1 MSVAVT
7 TSPHSKVELAIQAG
21 VVGLVTLPVLV
32 VLILALAGETG
43 QGLLVFSWLLFG
55 LWVTGFLAFQLLRN
69 RSKSLWFL
77 LEGPFFAFSAKVA
90 LIFILCAII
99 ALTIQA
105 NGGARGD
112 GVMPYV
118 ALLTGALATV
128 GWNYTAYEN
137 RRAEIRKF
145 TVETLE
151 KVIEDVNHKRL
162 VTETW
167 IACRNPGPIIDIDLF
182 EQYQTLHQSP
192 WYRACV
198 NYFMSG
204 KEPETD
210 RHGHRAFEAARRIY
224 ALGTYCDHL
233 EWLALLI
240 RQRRIDEVVARE
252 MLGDAVLIV
261 TSKLAGFMAE
271 AKAAHPDYYE
281 HVRWLAARWAPG
293 AQIEANRAGD

>member
-1 MSVAVT
+1 MAVT
-7 TSPHSKVELAIQAG
+7 TSSTNRIELAIQAG
-21 VVGLVTLPVLV
+21 VVGLVTLPILV
-32 VLILALAGETG
+32 VLIVAFAGEAG
-43 QGLLVFSWLLFG
+43 QGLLAFSWLLFT
-55 LWVTGFLAFQLLRN
+55 LWVIGFLTFQLLRN

-77 LEGPFFAFSAKVA
+77 LEGPFFAFTAKVA
-90 LIFILCAII
+90 LIFIFCAII
-99 ALTIQA
+99 ALTIQS
-105 NGGARGD
+105 NGASKVD

-162 VTETW
+162 ITETW
-167 IACRNPGPIIDIDLF
+167 IACRNPGPIGDNDLF

-210 RHGHRAFEAARRIY
+210 RRGVAAFEAARRTY
-224 ALGTYCDHL
+224 ALGTYCDHM

-252 MLGDAVLIV
+252 MLGDTVLIV
-261 TSKLAGFMAE
+261 TRKLSGFMAE

-281 HVRWLAARWAPG
+281 HVRWLAARWTPD
-293 AQIEANRAGD
+293 AQIGANRAND